1 LQAEYV
7 FLLAVLHVWHTLLQ
21 VCQIQAQHALQLDAV
36 HVKLQGVLAKKDATI
51 AALRAELDATMM
63 QLQHVGDA
71 LLDG

>member
-1 LQAEYV
+1 MLY
-7 FLLAVLHVWHTLLQ
+7 VWHALLQ
-21 VCQIQAQHALQLDAV
+21 VCQIHAQHALQLDAV